1 MACASPSTYA
11 PSRNAHADM
20 KWLSKNPVETA
31 VYFSGSGKKRK
42 MGLKNTP
49 ACFGSAGRLLSRRR
63 QKASGQQQVPN
74 DIVKTS
80 KLPRENRANGHGTGT
95 GRKYANLTRPRTCR
109 MKAGCRFLRHFA
121 VRHGT
126 PCGRNPPP
134 RQPREGNGLQKDKRA
149 LHADGL
155 HPGRKKPSEAL
166 FFPPPCTRRNCLA
179 AKKLRLCGRRFI
191 SLRKAILFLP
201 RKNALRDGEMLHTN
215 SFSTCFLTVRP
226 LFAAVR
232 PVIGTRKRNENLAF

>member
-1 MACASPSTYA
+1 
-11 PSRNAHADM
+11 
-20 KWLSKNPVETA
+20 
-31 VYFSGSGKKRK
+31 

-109 MKAGCRFLRHFA
+109 MKAGSRFLRHFA

-134 RQPREGNGLQKDKRA
+134 ASASRRKMACKRTNGLCTRTDSIQ
-149 LHADGL
+149 G
-155 HPGRKKPSEAL
+155 GKKPSEAL

-179 AKKLRLCGRRFI
+179 AKSSVFAEGDSFLCGKRF
-191 SLRKAILFLP
+191 
-201 RKNALRDGEMLHTN
+201 
-215 SFSTCFLTVRP
+215 CFYREKTPSGTEKCFIQTVP
-226 LFAAVR
+226 P
-232 PVIGTRKRNENLAF
+232 PVF